1 MLTKFRIC
9 ISFFCTFIHVINE
22 RQEQAGHICS
32 LSSALNYKPSLIYF
46 WCRFIPVICIWIRI
60 HNDKRL
66 YLRLF
71 SKLRSPHLN
80 IYMYELLSN
89 LFNMTFFDPVLTP
102 AQCTL
107 TYRAVPNLRELRI
120 LLSLINSRYLE
131 STSNISRAILAPLAV
146 CAHFSVNLSKF
157 SICYQRGT
165 D

>member
-60 HNDKRL
+60 HNDKRF

-71 SKLRSPHLN
+71 SKLRSLHLN
-80 IYMYELLSN
+80 IYICMNYCQIFLTWHFWSCSN
-89 LFNMTFFDPVLTP
+89 T
-102 AQCTL
+102 CTMHTDL
-107 TYRAVPNLRELRI
+107 WELRI